1 MVRVRNTGLKFVNW
15 VFKQSLVRLNEFDLL
30 NVIGITID
38 MG

>member
-1 MVRVRNTGLKFVNW
+1 MVRVRNTGLKLVNW

-30 NVIGITID
+30 DVIGITID